1 MTTRGRAATRQEKL
15 VALGLW
21 ALAFCALWATE
32 SAVGFTRDES
42 FYFHAARDY
51 ARWFQQLVHAPA
63 QALTDAA
70 IVRAWDYNHEHPAL
84 MKTLFGLSHLLFHDT
99 LGWLRPAAAFR
110 LPAFALAA
118 LIPALSFLLGSA
130 VFSRAAGLFA
140 ALCFLLVP
148 RQYFNAEL
156 ACFDMPIAAMWLLVV
171 YAFWRALEERHWG
184 VLCGVFFGLAVAT
197 KHNALFLPFTLAPF
211 ALWRAWTSSE
221 GQPVARTA
229 LWRVV
234 GLFGAVAVL
243 YALLL
248 LSLGP
253 EGFQRKFFLL
263 SPHTLLFVVLAVGA
277 LGLLHVLHA
286 THPTPALA
294 LLPLATMAT
303 FGPVVFYLHWPYL
316 WHAPVDRTAW
326 YLVFHATHNHYAW
339 FYLGTLMRE
348 PPFPWSYVV
357 VKTALTVPTSL
368 FVPMVTGWLV
378 LAARA
383 LLGLAARTRS
393 WVTPLTL
400 AEGLVGLHAIAAL
413 LIISPPSVPH
423 FGGVKHWLPSM
434 PFLGLLAGVAVC
446 RGCAAL
452 VETLRARW
460 PRLPFST
467 VAAPVFAVV
476 LLPAL
481 LALVRVFPYGT
492 SYYSELAG
500 GIPGAASLGMQRQFW
515 SSNVTAVLPWINA
528 HAPRNARL
536 FLHEV
541 TGFAFQDYQRE
552 GLLRADLRPAGLGD
566 SDVAAYQYHQEF
578 REHEFALWQ
587 AYGTRTPVTGLYL
600 DETPQVIVYQRP

>member
-1 MTTRGRAATRQEKL
+1 MTRGRAATREERWL
-15 VALGLW
+15 
-21 ALAFCALWATE
+21 ALALWVLAFAALWASE
-32 SAVGFTRDES
+32 AAVGFTRDES
-42 FYFHAARDY
+42 FYFHAAETY
-51 ARWFQQLVHAPA
+51 SRWFQQLLHAPS

-99 LGWLRPAAAFR
+99 LGWLRSATAFR

-118 LIPALSFLLGSA
+118 LVPALTFLLGSA

-140 ALCFLLVP
+140 ALSFLLVP

-171 YAFWRALEERHWG
+171 YAFWRALEDRNWG
-184 VLCGVFFGLAVAT
+184 VLCGVFFGLALCT
-197 KHNALFLPFTLAPF
+197 KHNALFLPFCLAPF
-211 ALWRAWTSSE
+211 ALWRAWRTSE
-221 GQPVARTA
+221 GHPAAR
-229 LWRVV
+229 LGMRRVLV
-234 GLFGAVAVL
+234 LFAAVAGL
-243 YALLL
+243 YALLV

-263 SPHTLLFVVLAVGA
+263 SPHTLLFVVLAVGS
-277 LGLLHVLHA
+277 LGMLHFLNDEHA
-286 THPTPALA
+286 PTALA
-294 LLPLATMAT
+294 LLPMATMAV
-303 FGPVVFYLHWPYL
+303 FGPIIFYLHWPYL

-348 PPFPWSYVV
+348 PPFPWDYVV
-357 VKTALTVPTSL
+357 VKTALTAPTSL
-368 FVPMVTGWLV
+368 FVPMVTGLGA
-378 LAARA
+378 LAARG
-383 LLGLAARTRS
+383 LLGLFARTRE
-393 WVTPLTL
+393 WVRTPSL
-400 AEGLVGLHAIAAL
+400 AEVLVGVNAVASI
-413 LIISPPSVPH
+413 LIISPPNVPH

-434 PFLGLLAGVAVC
+434 PFLGLLAGVAVA
-446 RGCAAL
+446 RGCEAL
-452 VETLRARW
+452 TGWLRERW
-460 PRLPFST
+460 PRVPLAA
-467 VAAPVFAVV
+467 VAAPVFALL

-481 LALVRVFPYGT
+481 IALVRVFPYGT

-500 GIPGAASLGMQRQFW
+500 GVPGAASLGMQRQFW

-528 HAPRNARL
+528 HAPRNARV

-541 TGFAFQDYQRE
+541 TGFAFQHYQRE
-552 GLLRADLRPAGLGD
+552 GMLRADLRPGGIGD

-600 DETPQVIVYQRP
+600 DETPQIIVYQRP

>member
-1 MTTRGRAATRQEKL
+1 MTRGRAATREERWL
-15 VALGLW
+15 
-21 ALAFCALWATE
+21 ALALWVLAFAALWASE
-32 SAVGFTRDES
+32 AAVGFTRDES
-42 FYFHAARDY
+42 FYFHAAEAY
-51 ARWFQQLVHAPA
+51 SRWFQQLLHAPS

-99 LGWLRPAAAFR
+99 LGWLRSATAFR

-118 LIPALSFLLGSA
+118 LVPALTFLLGSA

-140 ALCFLLVP
+140 ALSFLLVP

-171 YAFWRALEERHWG
+171 YAFWRALEDRDWG
-184 VLCGVFFGLAVAT
+184 VLCGVFFGLAVCT
-197 KHNALFLPFTLAPF
+197 KHNALFLPFCLAPF
-211 ALWRAWTSSE
+211 ALWRAWRTSE
-221 GQPVARTA
+221 GHPAAR
-229 LWRVV
+229 LGMQRVLL
-234 GLFGAVAVL
+234 LFAAVAGL
-243 YALLL
+243 YALLV

-263 SPHTLLFVVLAVGA
+263 SPHTLLFVVLAVGS
-277 LGLLHVLHA
+277 LGMLHFLNEEHPA
-286 THPTPALA
+286 TALA
-294 LLPLATMAT
+294 LLPLATMAV
-303 FGPVVFYLHWPYL
+303 FGPVIFYLHWPYL

-348 PPFPWSYVV
+348 PPFPWDYVV

-368 FVPMVTGWLV
+368 FVPMVTGLGV
-378 LAARA
+378 LAAR
-383 LLGLAARTRS
+383 GLFGLFARTRE
-393 WVTPLTL
+393 WVRPLSL
-400 AEGLVGLHAIAAL
+400 AEVLVGVNAL
-413 LIISPPSVPH
+413 ASILIISPPNVPH

-434 PFLGLLAGVAVC
+434 PFLGLLAGVAVA
-446 RGCAAL
+446 RGCEAL
-452 VETLRARW
+452 TGWLRERW
-460 PRLPFST
+460 PRVPLAA
-467 VAAPVFAVV
+467 VAAPVFT
-476 LLPAL
+476 LLMLPAL

-500 GIPGAASLGMQRQFW
+500 GVPGAASLGMQRQFW

-528 HAPRNARL
+528 HAPRDGRV

-552 GLLRADLRPAGLGD
+552 GLLRADLRPAGIGD

-587 AYGTRTPVTGLYL
+587 AYGTRTPATGLYL
-600 DETPQVIVYQRP
+600 DETPQIIVYQRP

>member
-1 MTTRGRAATRQEKL
+1 MTRGRAATREERWL
-15 VALGLW
+15 ALGLW

-42 FYFHAARDY
+42 FYFHAAEDY
-51 ARWFQQLVHAPA
+51 ARWFQQLVREPA
-63 QALTDAA
+63 RALTDAA

-99 LGWLRPAAAFR
+99 LGWMRSATAFR

-118 LIPALSFLLGSA
+118 LVPALTFLLGSA

-140 ALCFLLVP
+140 ALSFLLVP

-171 YAFWRALEERHWG
+171 YAFWRALEDRDWG
-184 VLCGVFFGLAVAT
+184 VLCGVFFGLALCT
-197 KHNALFLPFTLAPF
+197 KHNALFLPFCLAPF

-221 GQPVARTA
+221 AQPAARTGM
-229 LWRVV
+229 WRVL
-234 GLFGAVAVL
+234 GLFAAVAVL
-243 YALLL
+243 YALLVV
-248 LSLGP
+248 SLGP

-263 SPHTLLFVVLAVGA
+263 SPHTLLFVALAVGS
-277 LGLLHVLHA
+277 LGMLHVLNTEHPA
-286 THPTPALA
+286 TALA

-303 FGPVVFYLHWPYL
+303 FGPIVFYLHWPYL

-368 FVPMVTGWLV
+368 FVPMATGWSV
-378 LAARA
+378 LAGRG
-383 LLGLAARTRS
+383 LLSLFARTRA
-393 WVTPLTL
+393 WVRPPTE
-400 AEGLVGLHAIAAL
+400 AEVLVGLHAVAAL

-434 PFLGLLAGVAVC
+434 PFLGLLAGVAVT
-446 RGCAAL
+446 RGCEAL
-452 VETLRARW
+452 TERLRARW
-460 PRLPFST
+460 PRLPLAA
-467 VAAPVFAVV
+467 VAAPVFGLVM
-476 LLPAL
+476 LPAL
-481 LALVRVFPYGT
+481 IALVRVFPYGT
-492 SYYSELAG
+492 SFYSELAG
-500 GIPGAASLGMQRQFW
+500 GVPGAASLGMQRQFW

-528 HAPRNARL
+528 NAPRGARV

-552 GLLRADLRPAGLGD
+552 GMLRADLRPGGLFD
-566 SDVAAYQYHQEF
+566 SDIAAYQYHQEF
-578 REHEFALWQ
+578 REHEFALWG

-600 DETPQVIVYQRP
+600 DETPQVIVYQRR